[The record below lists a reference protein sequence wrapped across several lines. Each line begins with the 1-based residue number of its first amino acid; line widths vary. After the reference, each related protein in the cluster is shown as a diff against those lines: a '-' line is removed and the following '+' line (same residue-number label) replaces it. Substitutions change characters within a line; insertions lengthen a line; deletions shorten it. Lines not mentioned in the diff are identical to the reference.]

1 MLEYRIA
8 GIPCLI
14 DVVSFLH
21 VPGSYSYNAA
31 SDMDY
36 YGYTEIEYAVHDR
49 KGYLAPWLAK
59 KITDE
64 INKDIENKILQEHL
78 SKKQQQRDEYEAMV
92 YDYD

>member
-1 MLEYRIA
+1 MIEYRIA

-14 DVVSFLH
+14 DVVSFSH
-21 VPGSYSYNAA
+21 VQGSYSYNAA

-36 YGYTEIEYAVHDR
+36 YGYSDIEYTVHDR

-64 INKDIENKILQEHL
+64 INQDIERMIFDDFMQKRNEAREEHEVL
-78 SKKQQQRDEYEAMV
+78 M